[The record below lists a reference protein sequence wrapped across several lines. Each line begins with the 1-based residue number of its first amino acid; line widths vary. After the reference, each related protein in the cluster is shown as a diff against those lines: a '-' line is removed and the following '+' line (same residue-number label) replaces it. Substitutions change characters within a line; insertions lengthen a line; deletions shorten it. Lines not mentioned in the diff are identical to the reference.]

1 MRRLLAIVLSLSVLV
16 VLSVGEATS
25 QDGSPTAS
33 SAKAKR
39 PRGSLVEDR
48 AAKKLVEAGDSR
60 VEAGELKKA
69 VEVWQSVIERY
80 PRSRLRY
87 QAHMRLGNFFLERD
101 RAYDRAR
108 AHFEAI
114 ASEENRDEEQRAES
128 TLKIGVCFY
137 QARNFGKC
145 FSVMRDV
152 IEHFPVS
159 AQVNQAYYYIGL
171 GHFQLGHYSRAI
183 AALEKVGTNM
193 SAEDDQV
200 AKVEAGKRFF
210 VRIDDADLAA
220 LEPGKP
226 VRVTVSVTSGDSETV
241 NCFTVGRNVRIAL
254 GSIPTRLGRP
264 KKENGRLEVKG
275 DDTVTVTY
283 TDSHTA
289 DKKIDQPVLNTVT
302 VVGDG
307 VAAITDGAFQETL
320 QGAVLGKA
328 INLQVSDPDRDLT
341 DGSDRIVAVIE
352 VYRKKTDEEIETEL
366 LERATES
373 DSDPKPAAGNAT
385 NRNAA
390 DVGESDERDEDEIE
404 RFKKIDEVKVTLAEV
419 RIEPKV
425 TGLDGALP
433 DVKRA
438 GEDPVAE
445 PAKQPAKQPAG
456 KPAAKTAAKT
466 AGKPAAKTDTQDD
479 KSPSVPKSASE
490 PASEPVVDNSIHT
503 GVFRTTVTL
512 AKAETIIAGD
522 SILQALPGDKV
533 RLVYLDE
540 RNSSDGVY
548 QVQSEARCIEGN
560 LGGVRVTRAV
570 ISDLELRL
578 QTELK
583 TAGALTNIASRYKE
597 FGLKSNANDK
607 YKQALAVCERVARSA
622 SKLGGRILEETYV
635 QLWQIYFEMDRLEL
649 AAAMAQRLQ
658 RDFPNSGFVDDA
670 LLQLADVA
678 RKRGNLRRAIGIYNR
693 LASMK
698 TSQLRGEAQFG
709 IAQCYEQMAT
719 DSSGTAAAQLT
730 DRAFQEYKKVFDQHP
745 DSGRVGEAVSRM
757 ANYYYQQRDFARAID
772 TFETVLSDYPDAK
785 FLDVILFN
793 YGRCLYRM
801 NRRPEASRKFDQLI
815 QEFPESPLA
824 SDAKKISDALSRPK
838 PTPTPDASGSS
849 GADEGAGR

>member
-1 MRRLLAIVLSLSVLV
+1 MRRLLTIVLSLSVLV
-16 VLSVGEATS
+16 VLSVGEATP
-25 QDGSPTAS
+25 QDGSKTAS

-114 ASEENRDEEQRAES
+114 ASEENRDEAQRAES

-145 FSVMRDV
+145 FGVMRDV

-159 AQVNQAYYYIGL
+159 SQVNQAYYYIGL

-193 SAEDDQV
+193 SAEDDQL

-220 LEPGKP
+220 LETGKP

-264 KKENGRLEVKG
+264 KKGNGRLEVKG

-341 DGSDRIVAVIE
+341 DGSERIVAVIE
-352 VYRKKTDEEIETEL
+352 VYRRKTDEEIETEL
-366 LERATES
+366 LERATKS
-373 DSDPKPAAGNAT
+373 DSDPKRAAGNAT
-385 NRNAA
+385 DRNAA

-404 RFKKIDEVKVTLAEV
+404 RFKKIDEVKLTLAEV
-419 RIEPKV
+419 RIAPKV

-438 GEDPVAE
+438 GEDPVTE
-445 PAKQPAKQPAG
+445 PAKEPVKEPAKEPA
-456 KPAAKTAAKT
+456 KEPVKE
-466 AGKPAAKTDTQDD
+466 PVAKTDTQED
-479 KSPSVPKSASE
+479 KSPSVPK

-512 AKAETIIAGD
+512 AKAETVIAGD

-540 RNSSDGVY
+540 RNSSDGVH

-622 SKLGGRILEETYV
+622 SKLGGRLLEETYV

-730 DRAFQEYKKVFDQHP
+730 DRAFQEYKKVFDQYP

-757 ANYYYQQRDFARAID
+757 ANYYYQQRDFSRAID

-824 SDAKKISDALSRPK
+824 SDAKKISDALSRVNRPK
-838 PTPTPDASGSS
+838 PTPAPDASGSS
-849 GADEGAGR
+849 GAGEGAGR

>member
-108 AHFEAI
+108 VHFEAI

-145 FSVMRDV
+145 FGVMRDV

-193 SAEDDQV
+193 SAEDDQL

-220 LEPGKP
+220 LEPGKS
-226 VRVTVSVTSGDSETV
+226 VRVTISVTSGDSETV

-264 KKENGRLEVKG
+264 KKGNGRLEVKG

-341 DGSDRIVAVIE
+341 DGSERIVAVIE
-352 VYRKKTDEEIETEL
+352 VYRRKTDEEIETEM

-373 DSDPKPAAGNAT
+373 DSDPKRAAGNAT

-390 DVGESDERDEDEIE
+390 DVGESNKPDEDEVE
-404 RFKKIDEVKVTLAEV
+404 RFKKIDEVKVTLVEV

-445 PAKQPAKQPAG
+445 PAKEPAKQPVKEPAG
-456 KPAAKTAAKT
+456 TT
-466 AGKPAAKTDTQDD
+466 AAKTDTQDD
-479 KSPSVPKSASE
+479 KSPSVPK
-490 PASEPVVDNSIHT
+490 PAAEPVVDNSIHT

-540 RNSSDGVY
+540 RNSSEGVY

-622 SKLGGRILEETYV
+622 SKLGGRLLEETYV

-730 DRAFQEYKKVFDQHP
+730 DRAFQEYKKVFDQYP

-757 ANYYYQQRDFARAID
+757 ANYYYQQQDFARAID

-824 SDAKKISDALSRPK
+824 SDAKKISDALSRLNRPK
-838 PTPTPDASGSS
+838 PTPAPAASGSS

>member
-1 MRRLLAIVLSLSVLV
+1 MRRLLAVTVSFGLLLALV
-16 VLSVGEATS
+16 VGEAAS
-25 QDGSPTAS
+25 QDAAKKAS
-33 SAKAKR
+33 KGKKGR

-48 AAKKLVEAGDSR
+48 AAKKLVEAGDAR
-60 VEAGELKKA
+60 LEAGELKKA

-87 QAHMRLGNFFLERD
+87 EAHMRLGNFFLERD
-101 RAYDRAR
+101 RAYDKAR

-114 ASEENRDEEQRAES
+114 SAEDNRDEDQRAES

-145 FSVMRDV
+145 FGVMRDV

-159 AQVNQAYYYIGL
+159 KQVNQAYYYIGL

-193 SAEDDQV
+193 SGEDDQV
-200 AKVEAGKRFF
+200 SKVEAGKRFF

-226 VRVTVSVTSGDSETV
+226 VKVTVTVTSGDSETV
-241 NCFTVGRNVRIAL
+241 ECFTVGRNVRIAL

-264 KKENGRLEVKG
+264 QKGNGRLEVKG

-289 DKKIDQPVLNTVT
+289 DKKTDQPVLNTVT

-307 VAAITDGAFQETL
+307 VAAITDGAFEETL

-328 INLQVSDPDRDLT
+328 INLQISDPDRDLT
-341 DGSDRIVAVIE
+341 DGADSIVAVVE
-352 VYRKKTDEEIETEL
+352 VYRRKTDEEIEAEL
-366 LERATES
+366 LKKATDA
-373 DSDPKPAAGNAT
+373 DSEVTKARKNAT
-385 NRNAA
+385 SKNAA
-390 DVGESDERDEDEIE
+390 DVGDTDAEDEDEID
-404 RFKKIDEVKVTLAEV
+404 RYKKIDEVKVTLVEA
-419 RIEPKV
+419 RIKRRV
-425 TGLDGALP
+425 KALDGKLP
-433 DVKRA
+433 DVQKA
-438 GEDPVAE
+438 GDDPAVKPAE
-445 PAKQPAKQPAG
+445 NPAAKPAE
-456 KPAAKTAAKT
+456 KPAADKKDAAKKD
-466 AGKPAAKTDTQDD
+466 AGKKD
-479 KSPSVPKSASE
+479 VPKPAPE
-490 PASEPVVDNSIHT
+490 PLVDNSIHT
-503 GVFRTTVTL
+503 GVFRATVTL
-512 AKAETIIAGD
+512 AKVEETVAGD
-522 SILQALPGDKV
+522 AILQAMPGDKV

-578 QTELK
+578 QTELQ

-607 YKQALAVCERVARSA
+607 YMQALAVCEKVARSA
-622 SKLGGRILEETYV
+622 SKLGGKLLEETYV

-658 RDFPNSGFVDDA
+658 REFPNSGFVDDA

-678 RKRGNLRRAIGIYNR
+678 RKRGNLQRAIGIYNR
-693 LASMK
+693 LVSMK

-719 DSSGTAAAQLT
+719 ASMGTGAAQLR
-730 DRAFQEYKKVFDQHP
+730 DRAFQEYKKVFDQFP
-745 DSGRVGEAVSRM
+745 DSGRVGESVSRM

-801 NRRPEASRKFDQLI
+801 NRRPEAGRRFDQLI

-824 SDAKKISDALSRPK
+824 TDAKKISDALSRLNRPK
-838 PTPTPDASGSS
+838 PTPAPAGGDTK
-849 GADEGAGR
+849 GATKGAGS